1 MPLAKSDWGVA
12 PAPASSERWRAL
24 LPQLDLAD
32 SPILPR
38 APDPVPAARLADP
51 IALAVAKT
59 LAPVL
64 ANVREMT
71 LAGIRIVDA
80 HGIVVASTANADLG
94 HDMVRQEEVA
104 EALRGAP
111 VAMLRQ
117 RAPLSGEVS
126 WESISRTTALRVFV
140 AVPVVADG
148 RVLGAVLVSRTP
160 RNIVQTLYSKRDA
173 LLALAVV
180 LVVSVAALAW
190 FAGYTVVRPT
200 RQLAAMARRVAAGEV
215 RAVELLAAPM
225 TREAQ
230 SLSDSIVVLART
242 LQMRADYVRE
252 LALSISHELK
262 TPLTG
267 IRGSTELLRDH
278 LEEMS
283 AEERARF
290 LSNILADTARL
301 ERLVRRILEL
311 ARADALLPS
320 GEEACDVVQAA
331 KAIAAG
337 KGRGLSV
344 DCTSATLPAAI
355 DCESLDIALSNLV
368 ENAFQHGGPAAS
380 VRIAARG
387 EPGSVI
393 IDVSDDGRGISPA
406 NVERVFERFFTTA
419 RETGGTG
426 LGLAIV
432 RQRIAAFGG
441 DIALLPAK
449 RGAVFRIRLK
459 AA

>member
-1 MPLAKSDWGVA
+1 
-12 PAPASSERWRAL
+12 
-24 LPQLDLAD
+24 
-32 SPILPR
+32 
-38 APDPVPAARLADP
+38 
-51 IALAVAKT
+51 
-59 LAPVL
+59 
-64 ANVREMT
+64 
-71 LAGIRIVDA
+71 
-80 HGIVVASTANADLG
+80 
-94 HDMVRQEEVA
+94 
-104 EALRGAP
+104 
-111 VAMLRQ
+111 
-117 RAPLSGEVS
+117 
-126 WESISRTTALRVFV
+126 
-140 AVPVVADG
+140 
-148 RVLGAVLVSRTP
+148 
-160 RNIVQTLYSKRDA
+160 
-173 LLALAVV
+173 
-180 LVVSVAALAW
+180 
-190 FAGYTVVRPT
+190 
-200 RQLAAMARRVAAGEV
+200 
-215 RAVELLAAPM
+215 
-225 TREAQ
+225 
-230 SLSDSIVVLART
+230 VLART

-331 KAIAAG
+331 KAMAAG
-337 KGRGLSV
+337 RGRGLSV
-344 DCTSATLPAAI
+344 DCPSATLPAAI

-441 DIALLPAK
+441 DISLLPAK
-449 RGAVFRIRLK
+449 RGAAFRIRLK

>member
-1 MPLAKSDWGVA
+1 
-12 PAPASSERWRAL
+12 
-24 LPQLDLAD
+24 
-32 SPILPR
+32 
-38 APDPVPAARLADP
+38 
-51 IALAVAKT
+51 
-59 LAPVL
+59 
-64 ANVREMT
+64 
-71 LAGIRIVDA
+71 
-80 HGIVVASTANADLG
+80 
-94 HDMVRQEEVA
+94 
-104 EALRGAP
+104 
-111 VAMLRQ
+111 
-117 RAPLSGEVS
+117 
-126 WESISRTTALRVFV
+126 
-140 AVPVVADG
+140 
-148 RVLGAVLVSRTP
+148 
-160 RNIVQTLYSKRDA
+160 
-173 LLALAVV
+173 
-180 LVVSVAALAW
+180 
-190 FAGYTVVRPT
+190 
-200 RQLAAMARRVAAGEV
+200 MARRVAGGDV
-215 RAVELLAAPM
+215 RAVKPLAAPM
-225 TREAQ
+225 TREAR

-320 GEEACDVVQAA
+320 GGEACDVVQAA
-331 KAIAAG
+331 KSIAAG
-337 KGRGLSV
+337 KGRELSIE
-344 DCTSATLPAAI
+344 CTSAALSAAI

-380 VRIAARG
+380 VRISARA
-387 EPGSVI
+387 EQGSVV
-393 IDVSDDGRGISPA
+393 IDVSDNGRGISPA
-406 NVERVFERFFTTA
+406 NAGRVFDRFFTTA

-441 DIALLPAK
+441 DISLLSGG
-449 RGAVFRIRLK
+449 RGAAFRIRLK